1 MKAETLRKLM
11 LGYVISLLLLFAFGA
26 VFDHGR
32 ARAASA
38 VGVLLL
44 LIMFAI
50 IDYCGIGEEEEEA
63 GGRAKDTR
71 ARGKYTRMSGKE
83 SQA

>member
-1 MKAETLRKLM
+1 MSMKAETLRKLM

-26 VFDHGR
+26 VVDHGR

-50 IDYCGIGEEEEEA
+50 IDYSGMEEEEA
-63 GGRAKDTR
+63 GARAKDTR
-71 ARGKYTRMSGKE
+71 ARGKYTRMPGKE